1 MSQRPESLRAALPQE
16 VQREV
21 VEQWAERLGWSLVYA
36 SERSGSE
43 LRGRTFRVDV
53 GTELSFFE
61 DHLLGAYFV
70 HATGPQAKEAM
81 AALREVV
88 ALREVD
94 EVLEE
99 ASRATEPAAKIASLG
114 PLSRALDPEEPHARA
129 LALFEARLEDRNAS
143 VRRATLVAL
152 GILSW
157 STVDPLL
164 ERFEADPV
172 LGPGVRLRRW
182 AKARADADGA
192 VDFETQNV
200 EVLLTRATAAVE
212 AGAYARAQVAVDR
225 LLSLSVVRE
234 RAYAL
239 RARIRRAEGLRL
251 LAYAD
256 ALTAASLGRRNGLDM
271 SEVVALAEAL
281 ARELVSAGSGE
292 GVGGEGVGGEGVGGV
307 SEDVTANL
315 AALLG
320 AGRRDEVEEIA
331 AGLLRVPSGQ
341 EARIRLCGA
350 LAAYES
356 AREDARGD
364 RREASIAALRRA
376 VAQDTSWGEKARKD
390 AAFQGLLRDPEF
402 KRVTGGKKKRG

>member
-1 MSQRPESLRAALPQE
+1 MNQKPESVRAALPQE

-21 VEQWAERLGWSLVYA
+21 VEQWAERLGWALVYA

-43 LRGRTFRVDV
+43 LRGRTFRVGA

-61 DHLLGAYFV
+61 DHLLGTYFV
-70 HATGPQAKEAM
+70 HATGPQAQAAM

-94 EVLEE
+94 EVLED
-99 ASRATEPAAKIASLG
+99 AARATDAAAKIASLG

-129 LALFEARLEDRNAS
+129 LALFEARLADGNAS

-157 STVDPLL
+157 SAIDPLL

-182 AKARADADGA
+182 AKVRADEGGA
-192 VDFETQNV
+192 VDFETKNV
-200 EVLLTRATAAVE
+200 GVLLTRATAAVE
-212 AGAYARAQVAVDR
+212 AGAHARAQVAVDR

-234 RAYAL
+234 QAYAL
-239 RARIRRAEGLRL
+239 RARIRRAEGRTL

-256 ALTAASLGRRNGLDM
+256 ALTAVSLGRRHGLDVTYVM
-271 SEVVALAEAL
+271 ALAEAL
-281 ARELVSAGSGE
+281 AGELKPADAEARAVAKGQTA
-292 GVGGEGVGGEGVGGV
+292 GGED
-307 SEDVTANL
+307 EDVTANL
-315 AALLG
+315 ATLLG

-341 EARIRLCGA
+341 EARIRLCSA

-356 AREDARGD
+356 ARESARNN
-364 RREASIAALRRA
+364 RPEASISALRRA
-376 VAQDTSWGEKARKD
+376 VTQDASWGEKARKD
-390 AAFQGLLRDPEF
+390 ATFQELLQDPEF
-402 KRVTGGKKKRG
+402 KRVTGAKKKRG